1 MVMRILITGGCG
13 FVGSNLTKSLL
24 NISTVKK
31 IIIVDN
37 FSQSDAKYIKKFHPV
52 KTIYTKNSYVKSKN
66 RVDIIRASVND
77 FDFAKKIT
85 KSVDYVIHLAAESGV
100 DKSISQPH
108 KSFQI
113 NVNGAMNYLES
124 ARMNKIKQ
132 FIFASSGAVFG
143 DSKPPM
149 KENNVKDPISPYG
162 SSKLSIESFCE
173 TYSKVFNMKT
183 TILRFSN
190 AYGPFSDH
198 KESIIAKYV
207 KNIRDN
213 RILKINGSA
222 YITRDYIFIDDICC
236 AVIKCLYTKKLCNT
250 YHVGTGK
257 ETSIKDLIEKIKQI
271 CYKKDIQIPKIV
283 VVKKRLGDMT
293 KNYTSISKI
302 KKEINWKPKFT
313 LTHGLSE
320 TINYFFK

>member
-52 KTIYTKNSYVKSKN
+52 KTIYTKSSYVKSKN

-271 CYKKDIQIPKIV
+271 CYKKDIQIPKTV

>member
-1 MVMRILITGGCG
+1 
-13 FVGSNLTKSLL
+13 
-24 NISTVKK
+24 
-31 IIIVDN
+31 
-37 FSQSDAKYIKKFHPV
+37 
-52 KTIYTKNSYVKSKN
+52 
-66 RVDIIRASVND
+66 
-77 FDFAKKIT
+77 
-85 KSVDYVIHLAAESGV
+85 
-100 DKSISQPH
+100 
-108 KSFQI
+108 
-113 NVNGAMNYLES
+113 
-124 ARMNKIKQ
+124 
-132 FIFASSGAVFG
+132 
-143 DSKPPM
+143 M
-149 KENNVKDPISPYG
+149 KENNVKNPISPYG

-198 KESIIAKYV
+198 KESIIAKFV

-213 RILKINGSA
+213 RMLKINGSA
-222 YITRDYIFIDDICC
+222 YITRDYIFIEDICC
-236 AVIKCLYTKKLCNT
+236 AVIKCLHTKKLCNT

-271 CYKKDIQIPKIV
+271 CHKKGIQIPKTV
-283 VVKKRLGDMT
+283 VAKKRLGDMT

-302 KKEINWKPKFT
+302 KREINWKPEFT